1 MNFKNLS
8 IKKKLVV
15 SFLVV
20 VILSSL
26 VSSFAILR
34 ILGMRDNAKEI
45 NDSWLPSV
53 AMMGWMNGATSDV
66 PRLASAIAVET
77 DVNLKAKLESE
88 LNQLLQD
95 LEKNRKIYEKDLI
108 SGPEERKIYE
118 KFSKD
123 WDVYMEKLP
132 GIIAAGKANDLAL
145 VNKRSAEAYPIWTK
159 ANDTITELITFNN
172 KEAAQLGKESLSDAQ
187 SAYSWISILSAIV
200 AILAIIFGWFIAAR
214 ITNPLII
221 MVGRIQEVANG
232 NLAIKQVEITSLD
245 EVGQLGMALNTMTTN
260 LRNLI
265 RQVSQ
270 SAELV
275 AASSEELTASAEQSA
290 QATNQ
295 VASSITE
302 VAQGAENQVKAVGA
316 TSAVIGQMS
325 TGIQQVAANTTNMAS
340 ISDKTANAAK
350 EGSKAVQIAVNQMV
364 NIEKTVT
371 NSAKVVSKLG
381 EQSKEIGQI
390 VDTISGIAG
399 QTNLLALNA
408 AIEAARAG
416 EQGRGFAVVAD
427 EVRKLAEQSHDA
439 AKQIANLIRE
449 IQSDTDKAVMAMG
462 DGTREVKLGA
472 EVVNTAGQAFGEIVT
487 LINQVSDQATDIT
500 AAIQQM
506 ASGSQQIVT
515 SVREV
520 DTIGKNIA
528 SQTQTVSAA
537 TEEQSASMEEIASS
551 SEALSQMAQ
560 ELQRA
565 VSKFRV

>member
-1 MNFKNLS
+1 MNFSNLG

-20 VILSSL
+20 VLLSSL
-26 VSSFAILR
+26 VSVFAILK

-53 AMMGWMNGATSDV
+53 SMMGWMNGATSDV
-66 PRLASAIAVET
+66 PRLVSAIAIET
-77 DVNLKAKLESE
+77 DANAKAKLESE

-95 LEKNRKIYEKDLI
+95 MEKNRKIYEKDLI

-118 KFSKD
+118 SFSKD
-123 WDVYMEKLP
+123 WGSYMEKLP
-132 GIIAAGKANDLAL
+132 SIVAAGEANDFALAS
-145 VNKRSAEAYPIWTK
+145 KRSTEAYPIWTK
-159 ANDTITELITFNN
+159 ANDTITVLIEFNN
-172 KEAAQLGKESLSDAQ
+172 KEAARLGKDSLNDAQ
-187 SAYSWISILSAIV
+187 SAYIWISILSVVI
-200 AILAIIFGWFIAAR
+200 AILAMLLAWFIAGR
-214 ITNPLII
+214 IANPLTA
-221 MVGRIQEVANG
+221 MVERIQEVANG
-232 NLAIKQVEITSLD
+232 NLAIKQVEITSQD
-245 EVGQLGMALNTMTTN
+245 EVGQLGTALNTMTTN
-260 LRNLI
+260 LRSLI

-275 AASSEELTASAEQSA
+275 AASSEELTASAEQSS

-295 VASSITE
+295 VASAITD
-302 VAQGAENQVKAVGA
+302 VAQGAEKQVNTVGE
-316 TSAVIGQMS
+316 TSAVIEQMS
-325 TGIQQVAANTTNMAS
+325 AGIQQAAANANNMAG
-340 ISDKTANAAK
+340 ISDKTADAAK
-350 EGSKAVQIAVNQMV
+350 HGSKAVETAINQMI

-371 NSAKVVSKLG
+371 NSAEVVSKLG
-381 EQSKEIGQI
+381 ERSKEIGQI

-449 IQSDTDKAVMAMG
+449 IQGETDKAVVAMS

-472 EVVNTAGQAFGEIVT
+472 EVVNTAGQAFGEIVK
-487 LINQVSDQATDIT
+487 LINQVSEQATDIRLV
-500 AAIQQM
+500 IQQM

-515 SVREV
+515 SIREV
-520 DTIGKNIA
+520 DRIGKNIA

-551 SEALSQMAQ
+551 SESLSQMAQ

-565 VSKFRV
+565 ISKFQV